1 MPLHRLHPSCIL
13 IRLSR
18 RRFVRPHGQPVKD
31 GEHLCHV
38 RAHEIGSRPKLEGIA
53 PISATCVREPSARR
67 MLLALPKAS
76 VPKALERLKHVLETA
91 LLRVVEPPIAAP
103 NEFKFEHRD
112 APACE
117 QCTRALEHEGVLSFR
132 VHAEQVDRLPWPQLR
147 GRKGVE
153 RRACDLPVETRLSV
167 SVEARSSVSVEA
179 RPSVSV
185 EARPSVSVEAKD
197 ISAKSK
203 DISAKSKDISA
214 KAKDISAKAK
224 DISAKAKVIS
234 AKSKVIS
241 AKSKA
246 LRGIQKVLSVSGHQ
260 RQSEAIRGNQRQ
272 TKALRGAQ
280 WDSTWRG

>member
-1 MPLHRLHPSCIL
+1 M
-13 IRLSR
+13 
-18 RRFVRPHGQPVKD
+18 
-31 GEHLCHV
+31 

-153 RRACDLPVETRLSV
+153 RRACDLPVETRRSV
-167 SVEARSSVSVEA
+167 SVEARS
-179 RPSVSV
+179 
-185 EARPSVSVEAKD
+185 SVSVEAKD

-203 DISAKSKDISA
+203 D
-214 KAKDISAKAK
+214 
-224 DISAKAKVIS
+224 IS

>member
-1 MPLHRLHPSCIL
+1 M
-13 IRLSR
+13 
-18 RRFVRPHGQPVKD
+18 
-31 GEHLCHV
+31 

-153 RRACDLPVETRLSV
+153 RRACDLPVETRRSVSVEARLSV

-179 RPSVSV
+179 
-185 EARPSVSVEAKD
+185 KD

-203 DISAKSKDISA
+203 D
-214 KAKDISAKAK
+214 
-224 DISAKAKVIS
+224 IS

>member
-1 MPLHRLHPSCIL
+1 MDSGSHISRVRLETPLHRLHPSCIL

-153 RRACDLPVETRLSV
+153 RRACDLPVETRRSV

-185 EARPSVSVEAKD
+185 EARLSVSVEARSSVSVEAKD

-203 DISAKSKDISA
+203 D
-214 KAKDISAKAK
+214 
-224 DISAKAKVIS
+224 IS

>member
-1 MPLHRLHPSCIL
+1 M
-13 IRLSR
+13 
-18 RRFVRPHGQPVKD
+18 
-31 GEHLCHV
+31 

-153 RRACDLPVETRLSV
+153 RRACDLPVETRRSV
-167 SVEARSSVSVEA
+167 SVEARS
-179 RPSVSV
+179 SVSV

-203 DISAKSKDISA
+203 D
-214 KAKDISAKAK
+214 
-224 DISAKAKVIS
+224 IS

>member
-1 MPLHRLHPSCIL
+1 M
-13 IRLSR
+13 
-18 RRFVRPHGQPVKD
+18 
-31 GEHLCHV
+31 
-38 RAHEIGSRPKLEGIA
+38 
-53 PISATCVREPSARR
+53 REPSARR

-153 RRACDLPVETRLSV
+153 RRACDLPVETRRSV
-167 SVEARSSVSVEA
+167 SVEARS
-179 RPSVSV
+179 
-185 EARPSVSVEAKD
+185 SVSVEAKD

-203 DISAKSKDISA
+203 D
-214 KAKDISAKAK
+214 
-224 DISAKAKVIS
+224 IS

>member
-153 RRACDLPVETRLSV
+153 RRACDLPVETRRSV
-167 SVEARSSVSVEA
+167 SVEARS
-179 RPSVSV
+179 
-185 EARPSVSVEAKD
+185 SVSVEAKD

-203 DISAKSKDISA
+203 D
-214 KAKDISAKAK
+214 
-224 DISAKAKVIS
+224 IS

>member
-1 MPLHRLHPSCIL
+1 M
-13 IRLSR
+13 
-18 RRFVRPHGQPVKD
+18 
-31 GEHLCHV
+31 
-38 RAHEIGSRPKLEGIA
+38 
-53 PISATCVREPSARR
+53 REPSARR

-203 DISAKSKDISA
+203 DISAK
-214 KAKDISAKAK
+214 AK

-272 TKALRGAQ
+272 SKALRGAQ

>member
-1 MPLHRLHPSCIL
+1 M
-13 IRLSR
+13 
-18 RRFVRPHGQPVKD
+18 
-31 GEHLCHV
+31 

-153 RRACDLPVETRLSV
+153 RRACDLPVETRRSV
-167 SVEARSSVSVEA
+167 SVEARS
-179 RPSVSV
+179 
-185 EARPSVSVEAKD
+185 SVSVEAKD

-203 DISAKSKDISA
+203 DISAK
-214 KAKDISAKAK
+214 AKD
-224 DISAKAKVIS
+224 IS

-272 TKALRGAQ
+272 SKALRGAQ

>member
-1 MPLHRLHPSCIL
+1 M
-13 IRLSR
+13 
-18 RRFVRPHGQPVKD
+18 
-31 GEHLCHV
+31 
-38 RAHEIGSRPKLEGIA
+38 
-53 PISATCVREPSARR
+53 REPSARR

-167 SVEARSSVSVEA
+167 SVEAR
-179 RPSVSV
+179 PSVSV
-185 EARPSVSVEAKD
+185 EA
-197 ISAKSK
+197 K

-224 DISAKAKVIS
+224 DIS

>member
-1 MPLHRLHPSCIL
+1 M
-13 IRLSR
+13 
-18 RRFVRPHGQPVKD
+18 
-31 GEHLCHV
+31 
-38 RAHEIGSRPKLEGIA
+38 
-53 PISATCVREPSARR
+53 REPSARR
-67 MLLALPKAS
+67 MLLALPKAA

-117 QCTRALEHEGVLSFR
+117 QCTRALEHEGVLSVR

-153 RRACDLPVETRLSV
+153 RRACDLPVETRRSV

-185 EARPSVSVEAKD
+185 EARLSVSVEARSSVSVEAKD

-203 DISAKSKDISA
+203 DISAKSK
-214 KAKDISAKAK
+214 
-224 DISAKAKVIS
+224 VIS
-234 AKSKVIS
+234 AK
-241 AKSKA
+241 
-246 LRGIQKVLSVSGHQ
+246 
-260 RQSEAIRGNQRQ
+260 
-272 TKALRGAQ
+272 
-280 WDSTWRG
+280 

>member
-1 MPLHRLHPSCIL
+1 M
-13 IRLSR
+13 
-18 RRFVRPHGQPVKD
+18 
-31 GEHLCHV
+31 

-67 MLLALPKAS
+67 MLLALPTAS

-179 RPSVSV
+179 
-185 EARPSVSVEAKD
+185 KD

-203 DISAKSKDISA
+203 D
-214 KAKDISAKAK
+214 
-224 DISAKAKVIS
+224 IS